1 MGGNMNALTIMQ
13 GATVIDTRQRRQWQQ
28 MLAETFGAVD
38 FDGALDHTPFFAQMS
53 RRPLGSTVLA
63 RVKSSDEISRRTR
76 RHIAKDGKE
85 SFIVVL
91 VQEGILHLHQ
101 FERECVVQPGMLC
114 MFDLNSPHTYMHSRK
129 TDVLSI
135 SMPTV
140 MLQSR
145 LGDPRRF
152 AATTRDAT
160 SGIGRVAADC
170 LQSLARES
178 GGIAEATADQCCA
191 ALVDMLG
198 LAFQS
203 RNGDIP
209 AGESVARLALH
220 RRCLAYIRDNISDPD
235 IDPESIARGVGIS
248 VRYLHRVFQDS
259 GESVGEF
266 IRRCR
271 LERCRQALTE
281 PSSRDVRIGQIAQL
295 AGFRSV
301 AHFSNAFKLE
311 FGMSPRDM
319 RKRSTAADSN

>member
-1 MGGNMNALTIMQ
+1 MPGTA
-13 GATVIDTRQRRQWQQ
+13 AVATRQRRQWQQ

-53 RRPLGSTVLA
+53 RRPLGSTILA

-76 RHIAKDGKE
+76 RHIARDGKE
-85 SFIVVL
+85 SFVVVL
-91 VQEGILHLHQ
+91 VQEGILHLNQ

-114 MFDLNSPHTYMHSRK
+114 MFDLNSPHTYMHSRT

-135 SMPTV
+135 SMPTI

-145 LGDPRRF
+145 LGDPRRY

-160 SGIGRVAADC
+160 SGVGRVAADC

-178 GGIAEATADQCCA
+178 GSLGAGAADQCCT

-209 AGESVARLALH
+209 AGESVARIALY
-220 RRCLAYIRDNISDPD
+220 RRCLAHIRDNISDSS

-248 VRYLHRVFQDS
+248 TRYLHRVFQDS

-271 LERCRQALTE
+271 LERCRQALAE
-281 PSSRDVRIGQIAQL
+281 PSCRDMRIGQIAQL

-301 AHFSNAFKLE
+301 AHFSNAFKGE

-319 RKRSTAADSN
+319 RKRSADTDSN